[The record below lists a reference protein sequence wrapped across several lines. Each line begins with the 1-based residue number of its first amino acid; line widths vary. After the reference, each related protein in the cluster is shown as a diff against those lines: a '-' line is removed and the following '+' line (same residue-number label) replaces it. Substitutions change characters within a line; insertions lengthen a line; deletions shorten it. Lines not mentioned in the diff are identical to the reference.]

1 MSKLKRYIN
10 KNVKPWKPCHE
21 AHKAVVTESYECC
34 RLLPTIPRS
43 VTLHGLPL
51 HGCVAV
57 IPRGFLFAVIP
68 LRVDCVLWRWS
79 RREELCE
86 PVTMTNSKIK
96 WCDLILFSMQCMHT
110 VKYTLVNH
118 SIISTC
124 LIYCRSSTCC
134 QLPLTWTLYLWEC
147 PVMSGI
153 RTLSVDPL
161 ILQGLLRH
169 IPQMLDQIEIWSME
183 ARSTPSVLY
192 CALEPKPWQFLQGG
206 RAHSP
211 AGGDHYHWGV
221 LLAQDVLSGP

>member
-51 HGCVAV
+51 HGWVAV

-118 SIISTC
+118 SIISTPVWY
-124 LIYCRSSTCC
+124 IVGH
-134 QLPLTWTLYLWEC
+134 PHAANYLWLGHYT
-147 PVMSGI
+147 SGNV
-153 RTLSVDPL
+153 LWCL
-161 ILQGLLRH
+161 ALRH
-169 IPQMLDQIEIWSME
+169 CQWILWSS
-183 ARSTPSVLY
+183 RD
-192 CALEPKPWQFLQGG
+192 
-206 RAHSP
+206 R
-211 AGGDHYHWGV
+211 
-221 LLAQDVLSGP
+221 